1 MNPLRPINYLALDL
15 ELNTDGHQ
23 TYEICEI
30 GIAIGNPSES
40 ILTDSKVIKI
50 TQPLFQKTTEI
61 TGITQEEIDNGI
73 NLNEAASWLSSLIET
88 HKPFTNPV
96 TWGLGDSQELLQT
109 FRENQINFPF
119 FGRRIIDVKHFFLFI
134 EAANGRA
141 LSGGLRSAMNK
152 HKLKFLGTP
161 HRAESD
167 AENTLRFFFHLLK
180 RQRKLE
186 EMIIMSKQL
195 S

>member
-1 MNPLRPINYLALDL
+1 MNPLRQINYLALDL
-15 ELNTDGHQ
+15 ELNTDGQQ
-23 TYEICEI
+23 THEICEI
-30 GIAIGNPSES
+30 GIAIGNPSEI

-50 TQPLFQKTTEI
+50 HQPLFAKTTEI
-61 TGITQEEIDNGI
+61 TGITQDEIDNGVD
-73 NLNEAASWLSSLIET
+73 LNEAATWLTGLIKT
-88 HKPFTNPV
+88 YKPFTNPV
-96 TWGLGDSQELLQT
+96 TWGLGDSDELLQT
-109 FRENQINFPF
+109 FRNNQIDFPF
-119 FGRRIIDVKHFFLFI
+119 FGRRVIDVKHFFLFI

-161 HRAESD
+161 HRAEAD
-167 AENTLRFFFHLLK
+167 AMNTLRLFFHFLK

-186 EMIIMSKQL
+186 EMIVMSKQL